1 VDAAGVKR
9 MAPVAKARPRR
20 TFDNMSV
27 TEVRG
32 FLREC
37 AMAGEPVGVAVL
49 LRAWR
54 SAPRAPGARFAAGP
68 GTATAGSISAG
79 CVEADLCEHLSAAAL
94 GAPPGIV
101 RYGISDS
108 DATAVGLSCGG
119 EIELLVQAHDPKDPV
134 WRRLEDVVG
143 HGEEAVLGTALSDP
157 VLGRR
162 MLLTAAGDT
171 VGSLGD
177 AGRDAAFVAAA
188 EQALAEESATG
199 VAVLGPGLDVFLEPV
214 LRPHHLVV
222 VGATP
227 LALALADLAAPL
239 GIRLTIVEPRE
250 TLAARARE
258 SEVTTIQAMPD
269 EAFGTLNLDRR
280 SAVAVVA
287 HDERLDVAALLT
299 ALRAGAGYVGLL
311 GGRRTQRLRR
321 ESLKER
327 GVAAGQIERIQGPI
341 GLDIGA
347 ESPGEIAL
355 SILAQVVR
363 HWSTPKPKGPDA

>member
-1 VDAAGVKR
+1 
-9 MAPVAKARPRR
+9 
-20 TFDNMSV
+20 MSI

-32 FLREC
+32 FLREQ
-37 AMAGEPVGVAVL
+37 ALAGEPVGIAVL

-68 GTATAGSISAG
+68 GPATAGSISAG
-79 CVEADLCEHLSAAAL
+79 CVEADLREHLSGVAR
-94 GAPPGIV
+94 GGPPGIV

-119 EIELLVQAHDPKDPV
+119 EIEVLIQAHDPADPV
-134 WRRLEDVVG
+134 WRRLESAVES
-143 HGEEAVLGTALSDP
+143 GEEAVLATALSDP

-162 MLLTAAGDT
+162 MLITAGRDP

-177 AGRDAAFVAAA
+177 AGMDAAVVAAA
-188 EQALAEESATG
+188 DQALAEEGIPS
-199 VAVLGPGLDVFLEPV
+199 VAVLGPELEVFLEPM

-227 LALALADLAAPL
+227 LALALAGLAAQL

-258 SEVTTIQAMPD
+258 LEVKTIQAAPE
-269 EAFGTLNLDRR
+269 EAFREMNLDRR

-287 HDERLDVAALLT
+287 HDERLDVAALT
-299 ALRAGAGYVGLL
+299 AALRAGAGYVGLL

-321 ESLKER
+321 EALLEQA
-327 GVAAGQIERIQGPI
+327 VAATQIERILGPI

-363 HWSTPKPKGPDA
+363 HWSIPKSKRPDS

>member
-1 VDAAGVKR
+1 
-9 MAPVAKARPRR
+9 
-20 TFDNMSV
+20 MSV

-32 FLREC
+32 FLRDC
-37 AMAGEPVGVAVL
+37 AVTGEPVGMAVL
-49 LRAWR
+49 FRAWR

-79 CVEADLCEHLSAAAL
+79 CVEADLREHLSAAAR

-101 RYGISDS
+101 RYGISDA

-119 EIELLVQAHDPKDPV
+119 EIEVLIQAHDPADRV
-134 WRRLEDVVG
+134 WRQLEDVLESG
-143 HGEEAVLGTALSDP
+143 GEAVLATALSDP
-157 VLGRR
+157 VVGRR
-162 MLLTAAGDT
+162 MLITATRDP

-177 AGRDAAFVAAA
+177 PGRDETVIAAA
-188 EQALAEESATG
+188 KQALAEEGSAG
-199 VAVLGPGLDVFLEPV
+199 VVSLEPGLEVFLEPM

-227 LALALADLAAPL
+227 LGLELAGLAARL
-239 GIRLTIVEPRE
+239 GIQLTLVEPRE
-250 TLAARARE
+250 TLAALALE
-258 SEVTTIQAMPD
+258 SGVATIQASPG
-269 EAFGTLNLDRR
+269 EAFRELNLDRR

-287 HDERLDVAALLT
+287 HEERLDVAALQT
-299 ALRAGAGYVGLL
+299 ALEDGAGYVGLL
-311 GGRRTQRLRR
+311 GGGRTQRLRR
-321 ESLKER
+321 EALQER
-327 GVAAGQIERIQGPI
+327 GVTAGQIDRIQGPI

-363 HWSTPKPKGPDA
+363 HWREPKSKGHER